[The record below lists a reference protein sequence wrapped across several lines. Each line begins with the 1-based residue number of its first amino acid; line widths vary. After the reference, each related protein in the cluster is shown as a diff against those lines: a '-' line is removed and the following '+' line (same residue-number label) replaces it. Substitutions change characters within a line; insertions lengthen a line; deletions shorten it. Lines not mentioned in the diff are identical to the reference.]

1 MAEHTHH
8 FEPAE
13 MEEWYQFTPERRRRF
28 VTGIVIGLALLVVGA
43 FLVSKGWG
51 IGLEHAHEAGGHAH
65 GAHEGAEH
73 HETAGWLK
81 RVIANLW
88 LNSVL
93 FTGIAGVGMFF
104 VAIQYL
110 SWAGWSS
117 IIKRIPEAF
126 PAFLPFS
133 LVLLLGL
140 FLLFKHDL
148 FHWTHESL
156 YDKASP
162 DYDPIIAGKRGF
174 LNQPFYLIRM
184 VFSIGAWYVL
194 WRMLRNASIREDEIG
209 GTEHWYR
216 MKNISRVFILVF
228 AVTSS
233 TSAWDWVMSID
244 THWFSTMFGWY
255 LFASWHVT
263 TLAVIALVVMYLQ
276 DQGYLRW
283 VNESHLHDLGK
294 YIFAFSIFWTYVWF
308 AQFLLIY
315 YANLPEEIIY
325 FKERFTGYGGIY
337 KAPFFINFFLCFVF
351 PFLSLM
357 TRDAKRTPVF
367 MKVACWGVVVGHWFD
382 FYQMIMPG
390 AVGANGGF
398 GLIEFG
404 TILLFASAFAYVV
417 NTQLAKVS
425 LVAKNHPMLEEA
437 VQHDI

>member
-1 MAEHTHH
+1 MAEHHD
-8 FEPAE
+8 FNPAE
-13 MEEWYQFTPERRRRF
+13 MEEWYQFTPEHRRRLI
-28 VTGIVIGLALLVVGA
+28 TGMIVGLLVLIVGA

-51 IGLEHAHEAGGHAH
+51 IGIEHAHEAGGHAH
-65 GAHEGAEH
+65 GAHEGTEH

-81 RVIANLW
+81 RVIASLW
-88 LNSVL
+88 LNSVF

-117 IIKRIPEAF
+117 ILKRVPEAF
-126 PAFLPFS
+126 PAFLPIS
-133 LVLLLGL
+133 VVLLLGL
-140 FLLFKHDL
+140 FFLFKHDL
-148 FHWTHESL
+148 FHWTHEGL
-156 YDKASP
+156 YDPNSEE
-162 DYDPIIAGKRGF
+162 YDAIIAGKKGF

-184 VFSIGAWYVL
+184 VFTLGAWYGL
-194 WRMLRNASIREDEIG
+194 WRMLRSTSIREDELG

-233 TSAWDWVMSID
+233 ISAWDWVMSID

-263 TLAVIALVVMYLQ
+263 TLAVIALGVLYLK

-294 YIFAFSIFWTYVWF
+294 YIFAFSIFWTYTWF
-308 AQFLLIY
+308 SQFLLIY

-337 KAPFFINFFLCFVF
+337 KAPFFLNLFLCFVF
-351 PFLSLM
+351 PFLTLM

-367 MKVACWGVVVGHWFD
+367 MKVACWGVVIGHYFD

-390 AVGANGGF
+390 AVGAEGGF
-398 GLIEFG
+398 GLIELG
-404 TILLFASAFAYVV
+404 TILLFASLFGFVYY
-417 NTQLAKVS
+417 NQLTKAS

-437 VQHDI
+437 VHHDI

>member
-1 MAEHTHH
+1 MAEHHD
-8 FEPAE
+8 FNPAE
-13 MEEWYQFTPERRRRF
+13 MEEWYQFTPEGRRRLI
-28 VTGIVIGLALLVVGA
+28 TGMVVGLLLLIVGA

-51 IGLEHAHEAGGHAH
+51 IGVEHAHEAGGHAH
-65 GAHEGAEH
+65 GAHEGGEH

-81 RVIANLW
+81 RVIASLW
-88 LNSVL
+88 LNSVF
-93 FTGIAGVGMFF
+93 FTGIAAVGMFF

-117 IIKRIPEAF
+117 ILKRVPEAF

-140 FLLFKHDL
+140 FFLFKHDL
-148 FHWTHESL
+148 FHWTHDGL
-156 YDKASP
+156 YVEGGP
-162 DYDPIIAGKRGF
+162 EYDPIIAGKKGF

-194 WRMLRNASIREDEIG
+194 WRMLRATSIREDELG

-216 MKNISRVFILVF
+216 MKNISRVFILIF

-263 TLAVIALVVMYLQ
+263 TLAVIALAVLYLK

-294 YIFAFSIFWTYVWF
+294 FIFAFSIFWTYTWF
-308 AQFLLIY
+308 SQFLLIY

-325 FKERFTGYGGIY
+325 FKERFNGYGGIY
-337 KAPFFINFFLCFVF
+337 KAPFFINLFLCFVF
-351 PFLSLM
+351 PFLTLM

-367 MKVACWGVVVGHWFD
+367 MKVACWGVVIGHYFD

-390 AVGANGGF
+390 AVGAEGGF
-398 GLIEFG
+398 GLIELG
-404 TILLFASAFAYVV
+404 TILLFASLFGFVYY
-417 NTQLAKVS
+417 TQLTKAS

-437 VQHDI
+437 LHHDI

>member
-1 MAEHTHH
+1 MAEHHD
-8 FEPAE
+8 FNPAE
-13 MEEWYQFTPERRRRF
+13 MEEWYQFTPEHRRRLI
-28 VTGIVIGLALLVVGA
+28 TGMIVGLLVLIVGA

-51 IGLEHAHEAGGHAH
+51 IGIEHAHEAGGHAH
-65 GAHEGAEH
+65 GAHEGPEH

-81 RVIANLW
+81 RVIASLW
-88 LNSVL
+88 LNSVF

-117 IIKRIPEAF
+117 ILKRVPEAF
-126 PAFLPFS
+126 PAFLPIS
-133 LVLLLGL
+133 VVLLLGL
-140 FLLFKHDL
+140 FFLFKHDL
-148 FHWTHESL
+148 FHWTHEGL
-156 YDKASP
+156 YDPNSEE
-162 DYDPIIAGKRGF
+162 YDAIIAGKKGF

-184 VFSIGAWYVL
+184 VFTLGAWYGL
-194 WRMLRNASIREDEIG
+194 WRMLRSTSIREDELG

-233 TSAWDWVMSID
+233 ISAWDWVMSID

-263 TLAVIALVVMYLQ
+263 TLAVIALGVLYLK

-294 YIFAFSIFWTYVWF
+294 YIFAFSIFWTYTWF
-308 AQFLLIY
+308 SQFLLIY

-337 KAPFFINFFLCFVF
+337 KAPFFLNLFLCFVF
-351 PFLSLM
+351 PFLTLM

-367 MKVACWGVVVGHWFD
+367 MKVACWGVVIGHYFD

-390 AVGANGGF
+390 AVGAEGGF
-398 GLIEFG
+398 GLIELG
-404 TILLFASAFAYVV
+404 TILLFASLFGFVYY
-417 NTQLAKVS
+417 NQLTKAS

-437 VQHDI
+437 VHHDI

>member
-1 MAEHTHH
+1 MAEHHD
-8 FEPAE
+8 FNPAE
-13 MEEWYQFTPERRRRF
+13 MEEWYQFTPEGRRRF
-28 VTGIVIGLALLVVGA
+28 ITGMVVGLLVLVVGA
-43 FLVSKGWG
+43 FLVSRGWG
-51 IGLEHAHEAGGHAH
+51 IGIEHAHEAGGHAH
-65 GAHEGAEH
+65 GAHEGGEH

-81 RVIANLW
+81 RVIASLW
-88 LNSVL
+88 LNSVF

-117 IIKRIPEAF
+117 ILKRVPEAF

-140 FLLFKHDL
+140 FFLFKHDL
-148 FHWTHESL
+148 FHWTHEGL
-156 YDKASP
+156 YDPASEE
-162 DYDPIIAGKRGF
+162 YDAIIAGKKGF

-184 VFSIGAWYVL
+184 VFTLGAWYGL
-194 WRMLRNASIREDEIG
+194 WRMLRATSIREDELG

-233 TSAWDWVMSID
+233 ISAWDWVMSID

-263 TLAVIALVVMYLQ
+263 TLAVIALAVLYLK

-294 YIFAFSIFWTYVWF
+294 YIFAFSIFWTYTWF
-308 AQFLLIY
+308 SQFLLIY

-337 KAPFFINFFLCFVF
+337 KAPFFINLFLCFVF
-351 PFLSLM
+351 PFLTLM
-357 TRDAKRTPVF
+357 TRDAKRTSVF
-367 MKVACWGVVVGHWFD
+367 MKVACWGVVIGHYFD

-390 AVGANGGF
+390 AVGAEGGF
-398 GLIEFG
+398 GLIELG
-404 TILLFASAFAYVV
+404 TILLFASLFGFVYYS
-417 NTQLAKVS
+417 QLTKAS

-437 VQHDI
+437 LHHDI

>member
-1 MAEHTHH
+1 MAEHHD
-8 FEPAE
+8 FNPAD
-13 MEEWYQFTPERRRRF
+13 MEEWYKFTPEARRRLI
-28 VTGIVIGLALLVVGA
+28 TGMVVGLLLLVVGA

-51 IGLEHAHEAGGHAH
+51 LGLEHAHEAGGHAH
-65 GAHEGAEH
+65 GAHEGGEH
-73 HETAGWLK
+73 AETAGWLK
-81 RVIANLW
+81 RVIASLW
-88 LNSVL
+88 LNSVF
-93 FTGIAGVGMFF
+93 FTGIAAVGMFF

-117 IIKRIPEAF
+117 ILKRVPEAF
-126 PAFLPFS
+126 PAFLPIS

-140 FLLFKHDL
+140 FFLFKHDL
-148 FHWTHESL
+148 FHWTHHDVMDPS
-156 YDKASP
+156 SP
-162 DYDPIIAGKRGF
+162 EYDPIIAGKRGF

-184 VFSIGAWYVL
+184 VFSIGAWYAL
-194 WRMLRNASIREDEIG
+194 WRMLRATSIREDELG

-233 TSAWDWVMSID
+233 ISAWDWVMSID

-263 TLAVIALVVMYLQ
+263 TLAVIALGVLYLK

-294 YIFAFSIFWTYVWF
+294 FIFAFSIFWTYTWF
-308 AQFLLIY
+308 SQFLLIY

-337 KAPFFINFFLCFVF
+337 KGPFFINLFLCFVF
-351 PFLSLM
+351 PFLTLM

-367 MKVACWGVVVGHWFD
+367 MKVACWGVVIGHYFD

-390 AVGANGGF
+390 AVGAEGGF

-404 TILLFASAFAYVV
+404 AVLLFACGFGLVYY
-417 NTQLAKVS
+417 TQLTKAS

-437 VQHDI
+437 LHHDI